1 MLYPLIKRIM
11 DIICSVIL
19 LFVFWP
25 VALIV
30 AAAIKLETPKGPI
43 FVELSDRVG
52 KNGRVFRLLKFRS
65 MIPNARYLQFH
76 DPRYENYLKEYKKKS
91 YKLENDPL
99 RTKVGKFIVKYSLDE
114 TPQFINVLKGE
125 MSMVGPRPYYPDE
138 LDDQKNRYPE
148 TADLIQKALSV
159 RPGITGQWQVSGR
172 SQLNF
177 DKRIELDARYA
188 QNLSL
193 WYDLQILCK
202 TTFVMISGRGS
213 GVS

>member
-1 MLYPLIKRIM
+1 MSYIQFKRVM
-11 DIICSVIL
+11 DIFLSIFLLIL
-19 LFVFWP
+19 FFP
-25 VALIV
+25 VDLLV
-30 AAAIKLETPKGPI
+30 AIAIKIESPQGPV
-43 FVELSDRVG
+43 FVEWSDRVG
-52 KNGRVFRLLKFRS
+52 KDGSVFRLLKFRS
-65 MIPNARYLQFH
+65 MVPNARYLQFH
-76 DPRYENYLKEYKKKS
+76 DTKYENYLKEYKKKS

-99 RTKVGKFIVKYSLDE
+99 RTKVGKFICKYSLDE

-193 WYDLQILCK
+193 WYDLQILFK
-202 TTFVMISGRGS
+202 TPFVMISGRGS